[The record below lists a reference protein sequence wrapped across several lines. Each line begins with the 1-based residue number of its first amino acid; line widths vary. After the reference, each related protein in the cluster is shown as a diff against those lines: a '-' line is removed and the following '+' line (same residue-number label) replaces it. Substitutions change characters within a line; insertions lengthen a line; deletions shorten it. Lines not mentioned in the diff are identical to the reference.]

1 MTHTPNDRV
10 DTRSSPRY
18 AQPATFMRLPW
29 VADPVGKDVV
39 VIGAPYD
46 GGTSYRPGARLAP
59 RAIRHESSLIHGTG
73 IDRGP
78 NLFDLIDVVD
88 AGDIDISPFSMEL
101 AIETTADALAALIE
115 KNTAFL
121 MLGGDHSLSLPAM
134 RALAAKHGEL
144 AVLHLDAHSD
154 TFPPVYGGLH
164 HHGTPFRWGL
174 EEGLIDGSHMI
185 QVGIRGHNPQ
195 PDSLDWPRARNVTVV
210 TTDDVVRN
218 GIEAI
223 ALRVREVADGRPLYV
238 SCDIDVCDPAHAP
251 GTGTPAPGGLTSREL
266 LFLLSAIG
274 DLNPVGFDIVEVCP
288 PFDSSGITALLAAEI
303 GAEMLFQYAR
313 AHSGRDRSVAA
324 HATIAEPV
332 SVGSERN

>member
-1 MTHTPNDRV
+1 MTNERI

-18 AQPATFMRLPW
+18 AQLATFMRLPW
-29 VADPVGKDVV
+29 EPAPVDKDVV

-59 RAIRHESSLIHGTG
+59 RAIRHESCLIHGTG

-78 NLFDLIDVVD
+78 NVFDLIDVVD
-88 AGDIDISPFSMEL
+88 AGDIDLSPFSMEL
-101 AIETTADALAALIE
+101 AIDTTTAALGELLE
-115 KNTAFL
+115 RNRAFL
-121 MLGGDHSLSLPAM
+121 LLGGDHSLSLPAM
-134 RALAAKHGEL
+134 RAVSAKHGEL

-195 PDSLDWPRARNVTVV
+195 PDSLDWPRARGVTVV

-218 GIEAI
+218 GMQAI
-223 ALRVREVADGRPLYV
+223 VDQVRRVADGRPLYV
-238 SCDIDVCDPAHAP
+238 SVDVDVCDPAHAP
-251 GTGTPAPGGLTSREL
+251 GTGTPAPGGMTSREV

-288 PFDSSGITALLAAEI
+288 PFDPSGITSLLAAEI
-303 GAEMLFQYAR
+303 GAEMLYQYAR
-313 AHSGRDRSVAA
+313 AHNSVP
-324 HATIAEPV
+324 ATVPSSLSEAV
-332 SVGSERN
+332 SAGSERK